1 MVEEKKQRTLKII
14 TFFLTRFIFIASFVI
29 SSLNGDYLTAF
40 QCLTALAVF
49 GLRDLIYKRFNIEF
63 PRGFEIA
70 IIIFVFASV
79 FFGEMNDYYAKVPFW
94 DKALHTTSGFL
105 IAAIGFSL
113 IDLLNKNKRT
123 LVHLSPFF
131 EAMFAF
137 CFSMTI
143 LVLWEFFEF
152 GVDYFFLEDMQ
163 ADYFV
168 TQFSSKIAYGT
179 LKGTHITDITK
190 VVIEYGGGQELVLD
204 KYIDIG
210 NKDTMLDLIVGA
222 CGALVF
228 SVIGYFA
235 LKRSS
240 KARRVVGTFVIKEKG
255 QENIFEKTSE
265 MTIERD
271 DDAVDLE
278 ISEDQKEKREEKQ

>member
-1 MVEEKKQRTLKII
+1 MVKEKKSRVLKII
-14 TFFLTRFIFIASFVI
+14 TFFLTRFIFIGSFII
-29 SSLNGDYLTAF
+29 SIFNGDYLTAF

-49 GLRDLIYKRFNIEF
+49 ALKDLIYHRFDIEF

-79 FFGEMNDYYAKVPFW
+79 FFGEMNDYFAKVPFW

-131 EAMFAF
+131 EATFAF
-137 CFSMTI
+137 CFSMTM

-179 LKGTHITDITK
+179 LKGTHITDISK
-190 VVIEYGGGQELVLD
+190 VIIEYGGGKELVLD
-204 KYIDIG
+204 AYIDIG
-210 NKDTMLDLIVGA
+210 NKDTMIDLIVGA

-228 SVIGYFA
+228 SLIGFFA
-235 LKRSS
+235 LRRSS
-240 KARRVVGTFVIKEKG
+240 KALRVVDNFVIKKKG
-255 QENIFEKTSE
+255 TENIFDEASE
-265 MTIERD
+265 MIE
-271 DDAVDLE
+271 AE
-278 ISEDQKEKREEKQ
+278 GSENIEKKNKDT